1 MKTAKN
7 NFDRIISLLK
17 VYFSKTV
24 NFLKNAFDK
33 LYPLVKEF
41 VLKSSQYLRT
51 AVLSAWSFSKEVFK
65 KSVKE
70 LEEFEFTL
78 DNVFRIIFISF
89 IVLNIFALYFSF
101 RIFHDEIMPPE
112 ERRIRI
118 SPGMAFDDIAER
130 LESEG
135 VIRNAFYFKLAAIS
149 AGKDDE
155 LISRTYIFKN
165 PLNNLQLLDILTDPS
180 LSFAVKLTIPE
191 GMRMSQIAVLAETR
205 LNLSRTVFMKEAGN
219 DSLINSLN
227 LKGKVKNLEGF
238 LYPDTYKIPADITE
252 RELVALLFSEFV
264 RKILG
269 RFAELK
275 GDSKKLLETVTLAS
289 IVQGETQ
296 IKEEMPVISGVY
308 LNRIKKR
315 MKLEADPTV
324 QYALPDGPKK
334 RLMRSDLK
342 IKSPYNTYLNY
353 GLPPGPINNPGF
365 DAIQA
370 ALNPGSSEY
379 IFFVATGKGGHAFSK
394 TYKEHLK
401 KVEQYRRNIETK

>member
-1 MKTAKN
+1 MKTSKN
-7 NFDRIISLLK
+7 NFDKIVFQLK
-17 VYFSKTV
+17 IYFSKSV
-24 NFLKNAFDK
+24 IFLKNLFYK
-33 LYPLVKEF
+33 VYPQVKEF
-41 VLKSSQYLRT
+41 ILKSLQYSRIALIT
-51 AVLSAWSFSKEVFK
+51 AWSLSRNAIKRF
-65 KSVKE
+65 VKE

-101 RIFHDEIMPPE
+101 RIFHDESLPPA

-118 SPGMAFDDIAER
+118 SPGMAFDDIASR
-130 LESEG
+130 LESDG
-135 VIRNAFYFKLAAIS
+135 VIRDAFYFKLAAKLT
-149 AGKDDE
+149 GKDDE
-155 LISRTYIFKN
+155 IISRTYIFKT

-180 LSFAVKLTIPE
+180 LSFTVKLTIPE

-205 LNLSRTVFMKEAGN
+205 LNLNRARFMKEAAN
-219 DSLINSLN
+219 DSLINALN

-238 LYPDTYKIPADITE
+238 LYPDTYKIPIDITE
-252 RELVALLFSEFV
+252 KELVALLFSEFV
-264 RKILG
+264 RKIHG
-269 RFAELK
+269 RFTELK
-275 GDSKKLLETVTLAS
+275 NDSKKMLETITLAS
-289 IVQGETQ
+289 IIQGETQ

-342 IKSPYNTYLNY
+342 IKSPYNTYINY

-365 DAIQA
+365 DAIHA
-370 ALNPGSSEY
+370 ALNPQNSDY

-394 TYKEHLK
+394 TYQEHLN
-401 KVEQYRRNIETK
+401 KVEQYRKNIESK